1 MAENPGNTKKSPDL
15 GDLKVYEVGYFL
27 VPLIAESDIGTEVGK
42 IQFAIEQHGGV
53 SISDEFPAMRSLAY
67 EMRKAMGERNQVFS
81 TGYFGWIKFE
91 MAPENVAALKND
103 LDLLGNIL
111 RFILVHTVREN
122 TFFAP
127 KSPMLSVKQHGS
139 IGEIGEGGVQ
149 EKSQSTISD
158 EELDKSIEQLIA
170 E

>member
-1 MAENPGNTKKSPDL
+1 MTESSESSKKGPDL

-27 VPLIAESDIGTEVGK
+27 VPLVTESDIPSEVGK

-53 SISDEFPAMRSLAY
+53 FISNEFPAMRSLAY
-67 EMRKAMGERNQVFS
+67 EMRKAMGDRNQVFT

-91 MAPENVAALKND
+91 MVPENVAALKSEFD
-103 LDLLGNIL
+103 VLPNIL
-111 RFILVHTVREN
+111 RFILVHTVRESA
-122 TFFAP
+122 FFAP
-127 KSPMLSVKQHGS
+127 RSSVLSTKQPGTIEEGEKREPES
-139 IGEIGEGGVQ
+139 I
-149 EKSQSTISD
+149 ISD